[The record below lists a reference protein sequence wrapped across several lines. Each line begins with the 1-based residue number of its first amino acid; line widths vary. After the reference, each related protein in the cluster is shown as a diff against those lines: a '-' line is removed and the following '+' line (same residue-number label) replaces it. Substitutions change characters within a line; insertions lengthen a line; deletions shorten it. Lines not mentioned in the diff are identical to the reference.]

1 MKESILQRFFLINKF
16 KPSPTKKKSY
26 DLPEIIRGW
35 KTFSARRINQLR
47 NSVGQHVWQRSFHDH
62 IIRNQHELENI
73 RAYTTHN
80 PLLAEKFPS
89 EVLTWQKN

>member
-1 MKESILQRFFLINKF
+1 MTSAQV
-16 KPSPTKKKSY
+16 KPFPTKKKSHG
-26 DLPEIIRGW
+26 LPEIIRGW

-47 NSVGQHVWQRSFHDH
+47 NSVGQNVWQRSFHDH
-62 IIRNQHELENI
+62 IIRNQRELENI